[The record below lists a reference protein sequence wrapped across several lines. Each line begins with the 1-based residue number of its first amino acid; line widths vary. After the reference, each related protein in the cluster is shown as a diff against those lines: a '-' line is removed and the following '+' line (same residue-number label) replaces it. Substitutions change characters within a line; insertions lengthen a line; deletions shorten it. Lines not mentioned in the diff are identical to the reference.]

1 MKNTKMGKRLAELR
15 AERKETQEFV
25 AEAIGISTEYLS
37 KIENDKKMP
46 SLEVIMLL
54 KEYYDISLDYLLC
67 GKKEQKCDIIRLWEN
82 LDNFTQRMV
91 RSIMESVVNN
101 VVEYEQEKRIMEK
114 EQV

>member
-1 MKNTKMGKRLAELR
+1 MKKTKMGKRLAELR

-82 LDNFTQRMV
+82 LDNCTQKMV
-91 RSIMESVVNN
+91 RSIMESIVNN
-101 VVEYEQEKRIMEK
+101 VVEYEQEKMRMEK
-114 EQV
+114 ELV

>member
-1 MKNTKMGKRLAELR
+1 MGKRLAELR

>member
-54 KEYYDISLDYLLC
+54 KEYYDTSLDYLLC

-82 LDNFTQRMV
+82 LDNCSQRMV
-91 RSIMESVVNN
+91 RNIVESVVNN
-101 VVEYEQEKRIMEK
+101 VIEYEQEKRIMEK